1 MCCTPCIWYT
11 FVQVKLSEY
20 EVQDSLGGCREV
32 SRLPVLVPL
41 LKASLQLAR
50 QGVGTLVTSLVLP
63 LHTTPSSLPCPSPPP
78 SFYPPFHALIDSER
92 QVEHTWILALGLK
105 ALHRLLQ
112 VRHKQTESHC
122 PNCQGFPPQT
132 SDTKE
137 VVEKL
142 LSVGLVPSIVKLA
155 SKPTHFS
162 QKWKLTDLEVP
173 QTCPGWWVCHY
184 CLLLSTGVGC
194 SELPASSPQWVL

>member
-1 MCCTPCIWYT
+1 M
-11 FVQVKLSEY
+11 
-20 EVQDSLGGCREV
+20 
-32 SRLPVLVPL
+32 
-41 LKASLQLAR
+41 
-50 QGVGTLVTSLVLP
+50 TSLVLS
-63 LHTTPSSLPCPSPPP
+63 LHTTPSSLLSSSPPP
-78 SFYPPFHALIDSER
+78 PALVDSER

-112 VRHKQTESHC
+112 VRHINRQKTTAIIARV
-122 PNCQGFPPQT
+122 FPPQT

-162 QKWKLTDLEVP
+162 QKWKLADLEVQQVP
-173 QTCPGWWVCHY
+173 QTCPGGCVVTA
-184 CLLLSTGVGC
+184 LLLSTGVG
-194 SELPASSPQWVL
+194 SAELPAGSLQRLL